1 MFNFVKT
8 ITLLIFDAMSTADK
22 YGMLLFPTM
31 FALKNIGI
39 HVSSLNNCNVVF
51 YIKVSVN

>member
-1 MFNFVKT
+1 
-8 ITLLIFDAMSTADK
+8 MSTADK
-22 YGMLLFPTM
+22 YGILLFPTM
-31 FALKNIGI
+31 FTLKNIGI